1 MARRPSKH
9 TRPARPLSPGLGAEV
24 ETSPRTDERWV
35 VRTVPGAA
43 ATKPYRCPGCGQA
56 IAPGLAHLVTW
67 PAEPGLLGGGGVE
80 ERRHWHTAC
89 WRRRA

>member
-9 TRPARPLSPGLGAEV
+9 IQPARPLSPGLGAAV
-24 ETSPRTDERWV
+24 ETSPRTAERWV
-35 VRTVPGAA
+35 VRSVPGAA
-43 ATKPYRCPGCGQA
+43 ASKRYRCPGCA
-56 IAPGLAHLVTW
+56 REIAPGVAHLVAW
-67 PAEPGLLGGGGVE
+67 PAEPGLLGGTVD